1 MESDSEVRSAPVAG
15 QVDSG
20 FRPILLNS
28 YTKEFVHL
36 ACGSK
41 AQPADLLYYC
51 ERWDAIS

>member
-1 MESDSEVRSAPVAG
+1 MESDPEVRSAPVAG
-15 QVDSG
+15 QVDSL

-41 AQPADLLYYC
+41 AQPVDLLYYC